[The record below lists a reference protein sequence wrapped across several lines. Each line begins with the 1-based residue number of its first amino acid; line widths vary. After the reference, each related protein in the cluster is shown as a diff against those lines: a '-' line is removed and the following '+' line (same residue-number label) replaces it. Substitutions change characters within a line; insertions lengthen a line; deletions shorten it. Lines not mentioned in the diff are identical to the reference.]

1 MCKERIGIRGNNNTK
16 LTVGPVMSS
25 DKIRERGAKQVPY
38 FRTAEFP
45 AVLFENERL
54 IFKIMQKLKRDL
66 VLSL

>member
-1 MCKERIGIRGNNNTK
+1 MCKERIGIRGNNNAK

-25 DKIRERGAKQVPY
+25 DKIREIGAKQVPY

>member
-1 MCKERIGIRGNNNTK
+1 MCKERIGIRGNNTK
-16 LTVGPVMSS
+16 LKVGPVMSS
-25 DKIRERGAKQVPY
+25 DKIREIGAKQVPY